1 MSSLNNIDKKYN
13 IVIYAS
19 FIILAIGLIYVMHK
33 QNNLTNKQNDLSS
46 LITTGPGSNTVK
58 IPSTGG
64 LYSYSP
70 AYWWGYATGQTGG
83 TIAWTAFGKTSR
95 NISLNVNDSTQL
107 ILPFIGV
114 YELTISGGVNVQDT
128 SQSIT
133 MLENG
138 QPTSYLSQPI
148 YYNSTV
154 NIPAGSTT
162 QVTGWTSASLTSF
175 VNVVIPNTYIQ
186 YSATSGITLSDSHP
200 LIFTAKF
207 ISL

>member
-19 FIILAIGLIYVMHK
+19 FIILAIGLIYVMNK

-70 AYWWGYATGQTGG
+70 AYWWGYANGQIINGV
-83 TIAWTAFGKTSR
+83 IAWTAFGKTSR
-95 NISLNVNDSTQL
+95 NIALNVNDSTQL

-114 YELTISGGVNVQDT
+114 YELTISGGVNVQ
-128 SQSIT
+128 SAEQSI
-133 MLENG
+133 
-138 QPTSYLSQPI
+138 
-148 YYNSTV
+148 
-154 NIPAGSTT
+154 NIPGGSTT
-162 QVTGWTSASLTSF
+162 QVTGVTGWTSASLTTF